1 MRISIE
7 DLRYLLKRLNELT
20 KDDIFQYCFYRAYG
34 SIGLDKIVNDGGGC
48 RTIFSLTTKK
58 ELYNQMRAFI
68 EGIET
73 EREKKEQW
81 KEEN

>member
-20 KDDIFQYCFYRAYG
+20 SADAFPYCFYRAYG

-58 ELYNQMRAFI
+58 ELYNQMRALI
-68 EGIET
+68 QGIEI
-73 EREKKEQW
+73 ERENNEQ
-81 KEEN
+81 

>member
-1 MRISIE
+1 MRISID

-20 KDDIFQYCFYRAYG
+20 SADAFPYCFYRAYG

-48 RTIFSLTTKK
+48 KTIFGLTSKK
-58 ELYNQMRAFI
+58 ELYYQLKAFI

-73 EREKKEQW
+73 ERRQN
-81 KEEN
+81 EE

>member
-20 KDDIFQYCFYRAYG
+20 SADAFPYCFYRAYG

-58 ELYNQMRAFI
+58 ELYNQMQAFI
-68 EGIET
+68 RGIET
-73 EREKKEQW
+73 ERTQ
-81 KEEN
+81 EEE